1 MGGDTRAY
9 RAKHSLVTIYLGK
22 GVKNLFMRIRFLLPL
37 LAVACVSSA
46 AAQTYPSKPIRFVV
60 PFPPGG
66 GNDTMARAFGQKMS
80 EGFAQ
85 PVVIDNR
92 PGAGGNIGAETAAR
106 ALPDGYTVFL
116 GGVGSHGIN
125 PNLQAKLPYDP
136 IKDFAPISLI
146 ASAPL
151 VIVVPPSLP
160 IKSVSD
166 LVQLAKARPGELNYA
181 SSGSGTIAHLSAELL
196 NSMAKIKLEHVP
208 YKGTG
213 PALTDLLA
221 GRVQV
226 MFNSAVSILPQVRSG
241 KLRAVAMT
249 AAKRSAAMPDL
260 PTVAESGVPGYEA
273 ASWYGVLAPAAT
285 PRPIVQ
291 KLNSE
296 IVRIARTPDV
306 RERLAADGA
315 DPVGSSPEEFA
326 AYIKREL
333 ARWAR
338 VIEQARIPRQ

>member
-1 MGGDTRAY
+1 
-9 RAKHSLVTIYLGK
+9 
-22 GVKNLFMRIRFLLPL
+22 
-37 LAVACVSSA
+37 
-46 AAQTYPSKPIRFVV
+46 
-60 PFPPGG
+60 
-66 GNDTMARAFGQKMS
+66 
-80 EGFAQ
+80 
-85 PVVIDNR
+85 
-92 PGAGGNIGAETAAR
+92 
-106 ALPDGYTVFL
+106 
-116 GGVGSHGIN
+116 
-125 PNLQAKLPYDP
+125 
-136 IKDFAPISLI
+136 
-146 ASAPL
+146 

-296 IVRIARTPDV
+296 IVRIARTPEV